1 LTHPEKDHMAGIL
14 DVLKK
19 YKVDYFLWT
28 GVVRQTPEFDKLAEI
43 LKQKEKMQIITARA
57 GEKIKAGGVLI
68 DILHP
73 FENLAGKELKNTND
87 TSIVSKLIFGENSF
101 LFTGDISSAAEK
113 RLSYSREY
121 ENLESDALKVAHHGS
136 KYSTSELFLENTK
149 PKIAVIS
156 NGKDNSYG
164 HPTPEVLQRLKKYDI
179 KTLRTDQ
186 SGDIELASDGKNIYP
201 K

>member
-1 LTHPEKDHMAGIL
+1 
-14 DVLKK
+14 
-19 YKVDYFLWT
+19 
-28 GVVRQTPEFDKLAEI
+28 
-43 LKQKEKMQIITARA
+43 
-57 GEKIKAGGVLI
+57 
-68 DILHP
+68 
-73 FENLAGKELKNTND
+73 
-87 TSIVSKLIFGENSF
+87 
-101 LFTGDISSAAEK
+101 
-113 RLSYSREY
+113 
-121 ENLESDALKVAHHGS
+121 VAHHGS